1 MIDTSRMTDRF
12 KRRRA
17 RGFTLIELM
26 ISVTIALF
34 LIGGALAIV
43 GRTRST
49 FAAQNQLA
57 QLQDNERLA
66 MTFMAEVIE
75 SGGYFPKPQSYQAS
89 AVMPVV
95 AGTFATAG
103 QAIYGTYSATVPGDK
118 IYVRFGVW
126 NPDNVYGCTGAQNT
140 SVSPYDTY
148 TNNFFVKNTTNSLTN
163 PAAQLMCTF
172 TNGAGTSVTVPL
184 VNGVTN
190 LVILYGIKKNATNT
204 GSCTDTYWNASQLAA
219 ADWLNVCSVKVRL
232 TFWNPIT
239 TGTTPGAPI
248 TIERVI
254 AVMTTAGVNS

>member
-1 MIDTSRMTDRF
+1 M
-12 KRRRA
+12 RRRA

-26 ISVTIALF
+26 ISVTIAVF

-66 MTFMAEVIE
+66 MTFMTEVIE
-75 SGGYFPKPQSYQAS
+75 SGGYFPNPKLYQA
-89 AVMPVV
+89 ATVMPVV

-103 QAIYGTYSATVPGDK
+103 QAIFGTYSATTPGDQL
-118 IYVRFGVW
+118 YVRFGTGQ
-126 NPDNVYGCTGAQNT
+126 NDIVYGCTGVSNT
-140 SVSPYDTY
+140 TVIPYDTY
-148 TNNFFVKNTTNSLTN
+148 TNNFWVKNTATTLPLQNS
-163 PAAQLMCTF
+163 AAQLMCTF
-172 TNGAGTSVTVPL
+172 TNAAGPSVTVPL

-190 LVILYGIKKNATNT
+190 LVVLYGVKKNATNT
-204 GSCTDTYWNASQLAA
+204 GSCTDTYLNATQVNATPA
-219 ADWLNVCSVKVRL
+219 NWLNVCSVKVSI
-232 TFWNPIT
+232 TFANPINT
-239 TGTTPGAPI
+239 TAPI